1 MQIID
6 VTLRDGGHVREF
18 NWPIKFA
25 QDHYKSLCNIPEI
38 KFIELGYWKQT
49 SKSKNPFYNL
59 NFEKV
64 KKITLEKKLKNVSIM
79 IDYHYC
85 SKVLSDYPKNDQK
98 EIAMIRM
105 CSRKE
110 DIPKA
115 LKFAEQLKKYSKLN
129 VSFNIFNST
138 NYNKSELLKV
148 SKLVSKHNID
158 YVYFADT
165 HGDMDLEKV
174 YERFKKPLSIL
185 SKSGKK
191 IGMHLHDHS
200 GKGYFNYRQLK
211 KYKINKCDS
220 SIRGM
225 GKGFGNL
232 RTEQIIKPKYFNIV
246 GALIKKYNDLL
257 TMPQNIYTL
266 ITSKYAISD
275 NYATKAQKIN
285 LDIKIFSKL
294 CAKVKGKDKDNLN
307 EKYFRKIK
315 N

>member
-25 QDHYKSLCNIPEI
+25 QDHYSSLCKIPEI

-64 KKITLEKKLKNVSIM
+64 KRITKGKKLNNVSIM

-85 SKVLSDYPKNDQK
+85 SKDLSDYPKNNQK
-98 EIAMIRM
+98 EISMIRM

-115 LKFAEQLKKYSKLN
+115 LKFAERLKKYSKLN

-138 NYNKSELLKV
+138 NYSSTELLRV
-148 SKLVSKHNID
+148 CKLVAKHKID

-174 YERFKKPLSIL
+174 YNKFKKPLYIL
-185 SKSGKK
+185 TKSGKK
-191 IGMHLHDHS
+191 VGMHLHDHS
-200 GKGYFNYRQLK
+200 GKGYFNYRQLT
-211 KYKINKCDS
+211 KYKISKCDS
-220 SIRGM
+220 SVRGM

-232 RTEQIIKPKYFNIV
+232 RTEQIINPKYFNII
-246 GALIKKYNDLL
+246 GSLIKNNNELL

-275 NYATKAQKIN
+275 NYATEAKKRNMKIET
-285 LDIKIFSKL
+285 FSLL
-294 CAKVKGKDKDNLN
+294 CKKVKGKDKDNFNKKLFIN
-307 EKYFRKIK
+307 
-315 N
+315 